1 MKKSARILS
10 LTMALLL
17 ASTACGTAADPTVT
31 DTTSTA
37 DTTTAEQLS
46 GEYVNPNVDYGGQTI
61 RAASYDWRGDFWRVA
76 DYNLFLTEENG
87 DVLNDAAVK
96 AKRRVEE
103 ELNVKLEMF
112 ELGAANKPDEIITA
126 VMAGDDEFKFG
137 MQMQIGMPK
146 LLGDTSILVDL
157 NSVPTLDLSHSWWDQ
172 NAVEAYSLYGK
183 QYAAV
188 GDICYYSKTS
198 LISYFFNQ
206 QMIIDNNLD
215 NPYDLVREGK
225 WTLEKLDQ
233 MVRDVSR
240 DLNGNTEYDTDDQ
253 YGFMGERASMAYTLI
268 GCGQRF
274 SDRDESGDIEI
285 VINTPR
291 TVDVI
296 ERFLKLINDPS
307 CSLPVY
313 KHEKN
318 FDNVW
323 VDLFL
328 AKLKDNT
335 ALFFSNQLY
344 VALNMR
350 DMEADFGILPLPKY
364 DETQK
369 DYYTTTSSWWSDNLI
384 IPATNNELEMTGHVI
399 EALGFYAQQYVTPAF
414 VNETVISKTIRDE
427 DSVEMIN
434 ILYDSVIYDMAM
446 IFEWGGVVNLVNK
459 LPLKDT
465 GFASTY
471 AAEESK
477 ILASLASTVKTLKG
491 EQ

>member
-1 MKKSARILS
+1 MKKSVRFI
-10 LTMALLL
+10 ALLL
-17 ASTACGTAADPTVT
+17 ALLLSATACGGADAPAAD
-31 DTTSTA
+31 TTIPE
-37 DTTTAEQLS
+37 DTTTAEQIS
-46 GEYVNPNVDYGGQTI
+46 SEYKKPDVDYGGRTI

-76 DYNLFLTEENG
+76 DYNLFLSEENG
-87 DVLNDAAVK
+87 DILNDAAVK

-126 VMAGDDEFKFG
+126 VMAGDDEFKFAL
-137 MQMQIGMPK
+137 QMQIGLPK
-146 LLGDTSILVDL
+146 LLSDPSLLVDL
-157 NSVPTLDLSHSWWDQ
+157 NAVPTLDLSHSWWDQ

-198 LISYFFNQ
+198 LISYFFNKK
-206 QMIIDNNLD
+206 MIVDNNLE

-225 WTLEKLDQ
+225 WTLEKMDK

-240 DLNGNTEYDTDDQ
+240 DLNGNAEYDTDDQ
-253 YGFMGERASMAYTLI
+253 YGFMGERASMAYTLV

-274 SDRDESGDIEI
+274 SDYNDKGELEI
-285 VINTPR
+285 VINTER

-296 ERFLKLINDPS
+296 DRFLKLINDPS

-318 FDNVW
+318 FENVW

-328 AKLKDNT
+328 KKLKDNT

-350 DMEADFGILPLPKY
+350 DMQADFGILPLPKY
-364 DETQK
+364 DEKQEN
-369 DYYTTTSSWWSDNLI
+369 YVTTTSSWWSDNLI
-384 IPATNNELEMTGHVI
+384 IPATNSELEMTGHVI
-399 EALGFYAQQYVTPAF
+399 EAMGFYAQQYVTPAF

-427 DSVEMIN
+427 DSVEMID
-434 ILYDSVIYDMAM
+434 ILYDGIIYDMAM
-446 IFEWGGVVNLVNK
+446 IFEWGSVVNLVNT
-459 LPLKDT
+459 LPIKDT
-465 GFASTY
+465 GFSSTY
-471 AAEESK
+471 AAKEPA
-477 ILASLASTVKTLKG
+477 ILAALESTVKKLKG
-491 EQ
+491 EE